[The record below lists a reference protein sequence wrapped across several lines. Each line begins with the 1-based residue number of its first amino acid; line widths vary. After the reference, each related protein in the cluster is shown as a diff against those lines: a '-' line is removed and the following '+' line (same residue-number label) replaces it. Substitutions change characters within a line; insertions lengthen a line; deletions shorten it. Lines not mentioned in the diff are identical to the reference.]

1 MLRNVYRSKY
11 TCATNLKLDTVDKV
25 WFSIYRS
32 ITWCLAYVLMCTL
45 HTLSHYSHTE
55 ITVTALNIPISPTN
69 LRRMILGNICV
80 LSFWS
85 FHKTIRAIHPSIHRT
100 CLLMSFDFER
110 MNIGTFDLI
119 WFDSIRMHTSVQVF
133 AKYLQ
138 IFESNKSGPMMLDRF
153 YFHFV
158 RLANS
163 FGSQF
168 RSYLILINVSDQ
180 ATQRLPTL
188 DPIIFPLLPC
198 AAHEHNCI
206 IENGVRSMNE

>member
-1 MLRNVYRSKY
+1 
-11 TCATNLKLDTVDKV
+11 
-25 WFSIYRS
+25 
-32 ITWCLAYVLMCTL
+32 MCIL

-69 LRRMILGNICV
+69 LRRMILGNICI

-85 FHKTIRAIHPSIHRT
+85 FQGTIRAIHPYIHRT

-110 MNIGTFDLI
+110 FR
-119 WFDSIRMHTSVQVF
+119 FDSHAHECLSICKISPN
-133 AKYLQ
+133 
-138 IFESNKSGPMMLDRF
+138 IWSSKSGPMMLNRF

-158 RLANS
+158 RIANS
-163 FGSQF
+163 FC
-168 RSYLILINVSDQ
+168 YLILINVSDQ